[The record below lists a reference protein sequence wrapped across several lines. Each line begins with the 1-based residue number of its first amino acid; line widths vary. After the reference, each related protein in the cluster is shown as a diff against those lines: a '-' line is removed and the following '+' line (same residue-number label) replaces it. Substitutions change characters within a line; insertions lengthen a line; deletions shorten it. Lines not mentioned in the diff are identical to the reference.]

1 MPARI
6 RGSSGSRVSRSLQWL
21 LLGLLVL
28 LLGLWRRYGL
38 AAHGP
43 SATGDESLSVYKD
56 PDDGTIRI
64 FC

>member
-1 MPARI
+1 
-6 RGSSGSRVSRSLQWL
+6 LQWL